1 MNTWYHAKGMH
12 DTLFA
17 SAGGFHPDENEC
29 KDMGQIYARI
39 HLTRMIYTDLSK

>member
-29 KDMGQIYARI
+29 KDMVRFTHA
-39 HLTRMIYTDLSK
+39 YT